1 MYNTGSTRITLR
13 KSIIALAIS
22 SASVGAIA
30 QDENTHNAGDAA
42 QPERIMVT
50 GSRIK
55 RINFDAPSPTVVI
68 SAEDIKLTGAQ
79 NVNDIL
85 TGMPQFADGFDSASG
100 NYSFGNSGLNI
111 LDLRNM
117 GEERTLVLV
126 NGKRPPSV
134 STDYQG
140 LFADVGTIPASL
152 IERVEVMT
160 GGASAIYGSDAIAG
174 VVNFIL
180 QKDFEG
186 TKANAHVSGTQD
198 GGHSTRSLSITHG
211 LNFND
216 DNGNFTVAFDYLSE
230 SALTQNDRE
239 KAYNY
244 QRSVTN
250 PNRGEGQPDK
260 IWVKNVSPI
269 PWGVPATIFSVYN
282 NADGGYDWYD
292 FDEASQDVALR
303 ARYKDM
309 YDGWL
314 VDAAQGYEGT
324 RWGNIEDPFE
334 RINLFSSITHQF
346 DSFDMAFDVTLARTE
361 SNNVIDPPFARAWM
375 QVADVKAAFDTPA
388 SITDNFQDEDW
399 IGFHHTFY
407 EVGGRKHKNVRE
419 FFSSSL
425 TFSGVYN
432 DDWFWDVN
440 FSSGKSMN
448 DLENNTSLRVDRLNS
463 QMQVAGECVEAG
475 NCPTF
480 SPFERQSQALTDYVI
495 DSFIATTDSVNH
507 AFSANLSGDV
517 YELPAGT
524 MQMSTGMDIRY
535 EGIHFDP
542 SELWSSGNLSSKKL
556 ALDVSRNIKE
566 AYIELLVPVLSD
578 MPFAELVEVEAA
590 YRIADYSTNES
601 RFESTKLALNW
612 AFNEEVRLRSIFS
625 QAVRAPQLYELYAGE
640 SIGYST
646 INDPCDEANI
656 NGGPADGRRKANCA
670 LYGIPAGWNSN
681 IKTTRGQ
688 VRNSGNAQLKQ
699 EKANTLTVGIVY
711 TPTSLLDG
719 LTVSVDYFDIK
730 LKDKISEFGG
740 QDVMQNC
747 VDLAPNSISN
757 MFCDLVTRK
766 DNGDVEYVRPLSLNF
781 DEGRVRGTDI
791 ELYYTW
797 DALSFTFAASRLY
810 EDSTTTQDLAE
821 GTSET
826 DNDAGE
832 LGRPKWASNLVTK
845 YSLDD
850 LTLSWT
856 FKFKTSG
863 RYNEDAS
870 LDFRDSDTPAHSR
883 VHNIRADYQVSDTAS
898 VYIGVNNLTDNNG
911 GDHWTTSRGGYN
923 GWSILG
929 RTGYMGVNLSF

>member
-1 MYNTGSTRITLR
+1 MNNQWVANTKLN
-13 KSIIALAIS
+13 KSLLALAV
-22 SASVGAIA
+22 SAASLGATAQANDSV
-30 QDENTHNAGDAA
+30 DVDT
-42 QPERIMVT
+42 PERIMVT

-55 RINFDAPSPTVVI
+55 RINFEAPSPTVVI

-85 TGMPQFADGFDSASG
+85 TGMPQFSDGFDSASG

-134 STDYQG
+134 STDNQG

-180 QKDFEG
+180 RKDFEG
-186 TKANAHVSGTQD
+186 TKANAHLSGTQE
-198 GGHSTRSLSITHG
+198 GGHSTRSLSFTHG
-211 LNFND
+211 FNFDD
-216 DNGNFTVAFDYLSE
+216 DNGNFTVAVDYLSE

-250 PNRGEGQPDK
+250 PNKADGQPSK

-269 PWGVPATIFSVYN
+269 PWGVPETIFSVYN
-282 NADGGYDWYD
+282 DDDGGYDWYD
-292 FDEASQDVALR
+292 FDESTQDVALR

-314 VDAAQGYEGT
+314 VDAGNGYEGT

-334 RINLFSSITHQF
+334 RINLFSSVNYQF
-346 DSFDMAFDVTLARTE
+346 DDFDMSFDVTLARTE
-361 SNNVIDPPFARAWM
+361 SNNVIDPPFKRAWM
-375 QVADVKAAFDTPA
+375 QVSDVKELFDTPA
-388 SITDNFQDEDW
+388 SITDNFQDTDW
-399 IGFHHTFY
+399 IGFHHTFH

-432 DDWFWDVN
+432 DEWFWDVN

-448 DLENNTSLRVDRLNS
+448 DLENKTQLRVDRLDS
-463 QMQVAGECVEAG
+463 QLQVIGPCVEAG
-475 NCPTF
+475 NCPSF
-480 SPFERQSQALTDYVI
+480 SPFGRQSQALTDYVI
-495 DSFIATTDSVNH
+495 DAFVATTDSVNH
-507 AFSANLSGDV
+507 AFTANLSGDL
-517 YELPAGT
+517 YELPAGV
-524 MQMSTGMDIRY
+524 MQMSSGLEVRY

-542 SELWSSGNLSSKKL
+542 SELWASGNLTSKKL
-556 ALDVSRNIKE
+556 PLDVSRNIKE
-566 AYIELLVPVLSD
+566 AYVELLVPVISD
-578 MPFAELVEVEAA
+578 MPFAELLEIEAA
-590 YRIADYSTNES
+590 YRVADYSTNEN
-601 RFESTKLALNW
+601 RFESTKFAVNW
-612 AFNEEVRLRSIFS
+612 SINEEVRLRSIFS

-640 SIGYST
+640 SVGYST
-646 INDPCDEANI
+646 INDPCDESNI
-656 NGGPADGRRKANCA
+656 DGGPADGRRKANCA

-681 IKTTRGQ
+681 IKTTRGE
-688 VRNSGNAQLKQ
+688 VRNSGNADLQQ
-699 EKANTLTVGIVY
+699 EKANTLTVGFVY
-711 TPTSLLDG
+711 TPTSILEG
-719 LTVSVDYFDIK
+719 LTLSVDFFDIK
-730 LKDKISEFGG
+730 LKDKISEFDGE
-740 QDVMQNC
+740 DVMENC
-747 VDLAPNSISN
+747 VDLAANSIDN
-757 MFCDLVTRK
+757 MFCNLVTRK
-766 DNGDVEYVRPLSLNF
+766 DNGDVDYVRPLSLNF
-781 DEGRVRGTDI
+781 DQGRVRGTDF
-791 ELYYTW
+791 ELYYSW
-797 DALSFTFAASRLY
+797 DALSFDFKATRLY

-821 GTSET
+821 GTAET
-826 DNDAGE
+826 NNEAGQ

-845 YSLDD
+845 YTLDD

-863 RYNEDAS
+863 RFDDDAS
-870 LDFRDSDTPAHSR
+870 ENYRDSDTPSHSR
-883 VHNIRADYQVSDTAS
+883 IHNIRADYQLTDMAS
-898 VYIGVNNLTDNNG
+898 VYVGINNITDNNG
-911 GDHWTTSRGGYN
+911 GDHWTTSRGAYN
-923 GWSILG
+923 GWAILG
-929 RTGYMGVNLSF
+929 RSGYIGVNLDF